1 MGAEHAIVSLAI
13 LAVILYIA
21 FTAGS
26 RVSNSVTES
35 TNAST
40 DKLQNSIQ
48 NLNPSRNLG
57 NLFSL

>member
-26 RVSNSVTES
+26 KVSNSMTES
-35 TNAST
+35 TNTST
-40 DKLQNSIQ
+40 DKLKNSVQ
-48 NLNPSRNLG
+48 NLNPSRDMG
-57 NLFSL
+57 SLFSL